1 MKNFKIPIASVKP
14 SLNLLYTS
22 MIEVESPLAVG
33 KTACGERRIIN
44 IKGGSFEGPRLSGK
58 VLPGGADW
66 QAIRNDGV
74 TELEAKYTLETE
86 DGALIYVTN
95 WGLRHGPAEIMKKIA
110 EGHEVAPAAYY
121 FRTTPRFET
130 GTSEYRWLNKL
141 VAIASGERRASKVI
155 ITVYEVK

>member
-1 MKNFKIPIASVKP
+1 MNSLQLPIASVNP
-14 SLNLLYTS
+14 SLNFLYTS
-22 MIEVESPLAVG
+22 IIEVESPLTVG
-33 KTACGERRIIN
+33 QTACGERRIIN
-44 IKGGSFEGPRLSGK
+44 ISGGAFEGPGLSGK

-66 QAIRNDGV
+66 QVIRNDGV

-95 WGLRHGPAEIMKKIA
+95 WGLRHGPAETMEKIA
-110 EGHEVAPAAYY
+110 AGQEVDPAEYY

-130 GTSEYRWLNKL
+130 GSSKYSWFNKL
-141 VAIASGERRASKVI
+141 VAVASGERRASKVI

>member
-1 MKNFKIPIASVKP
+1 MTSLQLPIASVNP
-14 SLNLLYTS
+14 SLNFLYTS
-22 MIEVESPLAVG
+22 IIEVEIPLSVG

-44 IKGGSFEGPRLSGK
+44 ISGGAFEGPGLSGK

-66 QAIRNDGV
+66 QVIRNDGV
-74 TELEAKYTLETE
+74 TELEAKYTLEAG

-95 WGLRHGPAEIMKKIA
+95 WGLRHGPAETMEKIA
-110 EGHEVAPAAYY
+110 AGQEVDPAEYY

-130 GTSEYRWLNKL
+130 GSSKYQWLNKL
-141 VAIASGERRASKVI
+141 VAVASGERRASKVI

>member
-1 MKNFKIPIASVKP
+1 MTHFEIPVASVKP
-14 SLNLLYTS
+14 SLHLLYTS
-22 MIEVESPLAVG
+22 VIEVESPLAVG

-44 IKGGSFEGPRLSGK
+44 IRGGSFEGPRLSGK

-66 QAIRNDGV
+66 QVIRNDGV
-74 TELEAKYTLETE
+74 TELEAKYTLQAQ

-95 WGLRHGPAEIMKKIA
+95 WGLRHGPAEIMKRIA
-110 EGHEVAPAAYY
+110 EGHEVDPAGYY

-130 GTSEYRWLNKL
+130 GSSRYRWLNRT
-141 VAIASGERRASKVI
+141 VAVASGERRASKVV

>member
-1 MKNFKIPIASVKP
+1 MTSLQVPIASVNP
-14 SLNLLYTS
+14 SLNFLYTS
-22 MIEVESPLAVG
+22 IIEVESPLSVG

-44 IKGGSFEGPRLSGK
+44 ISGGAFEGPRLSGK

-66 QAIRNDGV
+66 QVIRNDGV
-74 TELEAKYTLETE
+74 TELEAKYTLETQ

-95 WGLRHGPAEIMKKIA
+95 WGLRHGPPETMKKIA
-110 EGHEVAPAAYY
+110 AGQEVDPAEYY

-130 GTSEYRWLNKL
+130 GSSKYDWLNKL
-141 VAIASGERRASKVI
+141 VAVASGERRASKVI

>member
-1 MKNFKIPIASVKP
+1 MTTLQLPIVSANP

-22 MIEVESPLAVG
+22 IIEVESPLSVG
-33 KTACGERRIIN
+33 KTACDERRIIN
-44 IKGGSFEGPRLSGK
+44 IRGGTFEGSGLSGK

-66 QAIRNDGV
+66 QVIKNDGV

-95 WGLRHGPAEIMKKIA
+95 WGLRHGPPETMQKIDT
-110 EGHEVAPAAYY
+110 GHEVDPADYY
-121 FRTTPRFET
+121 FSTNPRFET
-130 GTSEYRWLNKL
+130 GSSKYYWLNKL
-141 VAIASGERRASKVI
+141 VAIASGERRASEVI

>member
-1 MKNFKIPIASVKP
+1 MTNFEIPIASVNP
-14 SLNLLYTS
+14 SIDLLYTS

-44 IKGGSFEGPRLSGK
+44 ISGGAFEGPGLSGK

-66 QAIRNDGV
+66 QVIRNDGV
-74 TELEAKYTLETE
+74 TELEAKYTLETD

-95 WGLRHGPAEIMKKIA
+95 WGLRHGPAEIMKRIA
-110 EGHEVAPAAYY
+110 EGHEVDPADYY

-130 GTSEYRWLNKL
+130 GSSNYQWLNKL

-155 ITVYEVK
+155 ITVYAVK